1 MFFGFRRCDWSTSPI
16 LITQGGQLKENSESG
31 QVGIKRAFSNPNGKK
46 SSAKDDSP
54 PLPPE
59 LEGYDKELV
68 EKIIADIIDQG
79 QPVSFSDIS
88 GLEFAKKCVTELIC
102 W

>member
-1 MFFGFRRCDWSTSPI
+1 M
-16 LITQGGQLKENSESG
+16 
-31 QVGIKRAFSNPNGKK
+31 KRAFSNNNSNTVLGTKK
-46 SSAKDDSP
+46 NSNNNKEELS

-59 LEGYDKELV
+59 LEGYDRELV
-68 EKIIADIIDQG
+68 ERIIADIIDSG
-79 QPVSFSDIS
+79 HPVRFEDIS

>member
-1 MFFGFRRCDWSTSPI
+1 MKDTPSLVQSS
-16 LITQGGQLKENSESG
+16 L
-31 QVGIKRAFSNPNGKK
+31 KRAFSSTNNNSNNTNKK
-46 SSAKDDSP
+46 PDQA

-59 LEGYDKELV
+59 LENYDRELV
-68 EKIIADIIDQG
+68 EKIMSDILDSGHPITFD
-79 QPVSFSDIS
+79 DIS